1 MPAPFKGKA
10 IAKRRAL
17 RHRLAFEARPF
28 SSDGHG
34 NTEGEF
40 ETVFIIHAAIEARL
54 GGEQVLAQR
63 LVGVQPV
70 TIGIRQSRATKMIT
84 TDWRA
89 RHLVTGVI
97 YNIRSIADAD
107 DDRRYFDL
115 LCDSGVAT

>member
-1 MPAPFKGKA
+1 MPAV
-10 IAKRRAL
+10 AKRKAL
-17 RHRLAFEARPF
+17 RHRLAFEHRPVT
-28 SSDGHG
+28 SDGYG
-34 NTEGEF
+34 NNEGATWEV
-40 ETVFIIHAAIEARL
+40 VFTIHAAIEPRL
-54 GGEQVLAQR
+54 GGEQVMAQR
-63 LVGVQPV
+63 LAGVQPV

-107 DDRRYFDL
+107 DDRRFFDL